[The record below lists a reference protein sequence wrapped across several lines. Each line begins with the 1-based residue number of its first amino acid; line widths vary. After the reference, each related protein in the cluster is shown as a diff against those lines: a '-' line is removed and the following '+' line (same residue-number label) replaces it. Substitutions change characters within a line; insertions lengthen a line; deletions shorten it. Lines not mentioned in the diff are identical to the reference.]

1 MNKKIVIVLTFFY
14 LFLPLTDC
22 HAFSG
27 LIEDFNERDS
37 VNWNYTENGGSI
49 SFDAG
54 VMSLS
59 STAPAFPI
67 LHRKVNGPIFP
78 LDGDSV
84 FEVKFKYD
92 KIYFNGSGIGIGF
105 TGIDGKPFYQFQ
117 IWGDNTGEMG
127 GIAFVHNNYNRS
139 SYGNCAGFQDQP
151 YHSERSIIKVLN
163 DLDWH
168 VLRIERR
175 GSLYQVYLDKDS
187 GGDPIFTTEEGDC
200 NPENIWLGNPL
211 GGGTKWSY
219 FSLDYMTSSYVDEL
233 TPRNKVIV
241 VPGFGGSWNTEALV
255 YNRPVTDDSWVMTP
269 FVKNYDGLVNTLI
282 EQGYERDK
290 DLFVWNYD
298 WRKPVADNVL
308 KLNSFVDSKLTGT
321 QKVDVVG
328 HSMGGLIARIW
339 AQDNIDGGKVG
350 KVVTLGSP
358 HSGLVKAYEWWNG
371 AKISSDNDVGSIVLA
386 ILYQLNRRNLHSEV
400 EVLRNYAP
408 SLKDVLPT
416 FDFVK
421 KGSKLISGNDLYFK
435 NDYLK
440 GKNSSVNLIFDNLL
454 TVAGIGQKTTSNLVL
469 GERNV
474 FDKVL
479 NKWPDGS
486 PLKYVYADGD
496 GAVLKNSAV
505 FGGDVYGEKISDHGQ
520 ITDKA
525 INTVLSELGVG
536 VSSTQPIYEMGRK
549 AVFFIGSPAYLNVKC
564 GTDSPIVS
572 DSLGFVLTENLGDC
586 SVNVV
591 GTGSGAY
598 HLVTGTTYDDNWRY
612 FEDSIN
618 VGETRVFL
626 INNGKLKGDV
636 VNLDSLYRL
645 VKYDLVKLQSQ
656 YPANTNLT
664 TSMTAAN
671 AKQVNSLMTGVF
683 NFRKEKQEGLIS
695 EAIIKNIETILA
707 IESRNL
713 SPAVV
718 KAAYVKA
725 VQSKSLVDRMTRLY
739 STKKVQPSV
748 FGAESY
754 KLLEKMMDQGGSD
767 YAKSVL
773 AVKIASE
780 VWR

>member
-1 MNKKIVIVLTFFY
+1 
-14 LFLPLTDC
+14 
-22 HAFSG
+22 
-27 LIEDFNERDS
+27 
-37 VNWNYTENGGSI
+37 
-49 SFDAG
+49 
-54 VMSLS
+54 
-59 STAPAFPI
+59 
-67 LHRKVNGPIFP
+67 
-78 LDGDSV
+78 
-84 FEVKFKYD
+84 
-92 KIYFNGSGIGIGF
+92 
-105 TGIDGKPFYQFQ
+105 
-117 IWGDNTGEMG
+117 
-127 GIAFVHNNYNRS
+127 
-139 SYGNCAGFQDQP
+139 
-151 YHSERSIIKVLN
+151 
-163 DLDWH
+163 
-168 VLRIERR
+168 
-175 GSLYQVYLDKDS
+175 
-187 GGDPIFTTEEGDC
+187 
-200 NPENIWLGNPL
+200 
-211 GGGTKWSY
+211 
-219 FSLDYMTSSYVDEL
+219 
-233 TPRNKVIV
+233 V

-255 YNRPVTDDSWVMTP
+255 YNRSVTDDSWVMTP
-269 FVKNYDGLVNTLI
+269 FVKNYDGLINTLI

-298 WRKPVADNVL
+298 WRKPVADNVI
-308 KLNSFVDSKLTGT
+308 KFNSFVGSKLTDT

-339 AQDNIDGGKVG
+339 AQDNIDSGKVG

-371 AKISSDNDVGSIVLA
+371 GRISGDNDVGSIALA
-386 ILYQLNRRNLHSEV
+386 ILYQLNRRNLQSEV

-505 FGGDVYGEKISDHGQ
+505 FSGDVYGEKMSDHGQ

-525 INTVLSELGVG
+525 INTVLSELGIG
-536 VSSTQPIYEMGRK
+536 VSSTQPIYEMSKK

-591 GTGSGAY
+591 GTGSGVY

-626 INNGKLKGDV
+626 INNGKLKSDV

-656 YPANTNLT
+656 YPGNTNLT
-664 TSMTAAN
+664 TSMMAAN

-683 NFRKEKQEGLIS
+683 SFRKEKKESLIS
-695 EAIIKNIETILA
+695 GAIMKNIETILA

-713 SPAVV
+713 SPTVV

-754 KLLEKMMDQGGSD
+754 KLLEKMVDQSGSD